1 MDPPGFALESFD
13 VMGGLRDRYRA
24 VKEDVAPA
32 TGIGLN
38 GQRFAF
44 HYALPVDAA
53 GELPDGRPFHDVR
66 ELKQLLL
73 TDELP
78 IARNLAKQLSTY
90 ATGQP
95 VRFSER
101 GQLEAILQHTAASHY
116 GARSLVH
123 EIVQSDLFQTK

>member
-1 MDPPGFALESFD
+1 MDPPGFALEDFD
-13 VMGGLRDRYRA
+13 VMGGQRDRYRA
-24 VKEDVAPA
+24 VKEGVTPAP
-32 TGIGLN
+32 GIGLN

-78 IARNLAKQLSTY
+78 IARNLAKQLIIY

-95 VRFSER
+95 VHFSER
-101 GQLEAILQHTAASHY
+101 GQLEAILQRAKAHDY
-116 GARSLVH
+116 GVRSLVQ
-123 EIVQSDLFQTK
+123 EIVQSEIFQTK